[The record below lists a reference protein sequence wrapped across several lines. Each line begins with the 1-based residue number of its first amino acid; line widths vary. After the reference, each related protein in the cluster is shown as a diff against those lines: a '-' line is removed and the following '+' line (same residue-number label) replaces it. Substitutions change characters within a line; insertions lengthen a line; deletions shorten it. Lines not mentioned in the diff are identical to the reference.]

1 MAKSSF
7 WRTALRA
14 QLFNADAREC
24 GNAPAALAILFLVL
38 SSLMAAFP
46 FMLSRYS
53 VCVENGQSSHYPGL
67 GSAWLAV
74 AHEGKGVAFQKGEL
88 VKSQHTPEKIS
99 FNGWTIAFGKA
110 ASEKLTPPYL
120 AFADQRVLIQS
131 GSYAVNGPAA
141 VLDGIDQKGLL
152 KLSQNF
158 DAFTNFVKGSLYALS
173 TVEVPGAFLSIF
185 ALMLLQNLIFVLI
198 LGMFLAMSGLRI
210 GWQTPD
216 EKRRVG
222 YWPSLKTVACVT
234 AGPGLVAA
242 IFGGVVPQ
250 WGMAVAMVAYSLLL
264 GLRVI
269 MVYMS
274 RFKNKPRKR

>member
-1 MAKSSF
+1 
-7 WRTALRA
+7 
-14 QLFNADAREC
+14 
-24 GNAPAALAILFLVL
+24 
-38 SSLMAAFP
+38 
-46 FMLSRYS
+46 MLSRYS
-53 VCVENGQSSHYPGL
+53 ICVENGQSSHYPGL

-74 AHEGKGVAFQKGEL
+74 AHEGEGVAFQQGQL
-88 VKSQHTPEKIS
+88 VKTPQTPDKVT

-110 ASEKLTPPYL
+110 ASDKLTPPYL
-120 AFADQRVLIQS
+120 AFADRRVLIES
-131 GSYAVNGPAA
+131 GGSTVNGPAE

-210 GWQTPD
+210 GWRNPD
-216 EKRRVG
+216 ERRRVG
-222 YWPSLKTVACVT
+222 YWPSLKTVACVS

-250 WGMAVAMVAYSLLL
+250 WGMAVGMVAYSLLL

-269 MVYMS
+269 LVYMS
-274 RFKNKPRKR
+274 RFKNKPREHGV

>member
-1 MAKSSF
+1 
-7 WRTALRA
+7 
-14 QLFNADAREC
+14 
-24 GNAPAALAILFLVL
+24 
-38 SSLMAAFP
+38 
-46 FMLSRYS
+46 MLSRYT
-53 VCVENGQSSHYPGL
+53 VCVENAQSTHYPGL

-74 AHEGKGVAFQKGEL
+74 AHEGTGFQFLKGHF
-88 VKSQHTPEKIS
+88 VKAEQTPDQVS
-99 FNGWTIAFGKA
+99 FNGWTIVFGKA
-110 ASEKLTPPYL
+110 PHEKLKPPYL
-120 AFADQRVLIQS
+120 EFADQRVLIQS
-131 GSYAVNGPAA
+131 GTYEVNGPAE

-152 KLSQNF
+152 QLSQNF

-210 GWQTPD
+210 GWQTPN
-216 EKRRVG
+216 ERRKVG
-222 YWPSLKTVACVT
+222 YWPSLKTVACVS

-242 IFGGVVPQ
+242 IFGGFVPQ
-250 WGMAVAMVAYSLLL
+250 WGMAVGMVAYSLLL

-274 RFKNKPRKR
+274 RFKNKPRQLRA